1 MFRGFM
7 KNTKYVAWCYYGDP
21 REELDCWIVSEKPT
35 TGASGKVIKKFYH
48 DDEQSE
54 RAAKELAE
62 KLNAEAA

>member
-1 MFRGFM
+1 M

-21 REELDCWIVSEKPT
+21 REELDCWIVSEKPAN
-35 TGASGKVIKKFYH
+35 GAHGKVIKKFYY

-62 KLNAEAA
+62 KLNVEADA